1 MIIPVFRVLT
11 TQFPIAAT
19 TTIVGGQP
27 VTLNTTTGYAE
38 VANATDRI
46 IGLAAD
52 RNTAS
57 ESYEWVNRVSDSG
70 NDTRAS
76 GMLSVYASGGEFYVD
91 VDDSNITTPNG
102 TAITG
107 VVASGA
113 TTTILTPLYSD
124 ANGQLTHTDGGGSQL
139 GIVLEAAASMD
150 SGIPGEYEPGSS
162 VNEAV
167 DGIPRTWMKIQLNID
182 HTT

>member
-1 MIIPVFRVLT
+1 MIIPVYRVLT
-11 TQFPIAAT
+11 TQYPIAAT
-19 TTIVGGQP
+19 TTLAAGQP
-27 VTLNTTTGYAE
+27 VTLNTTTGYSE
-38 VANATDRI
+38 LSNDTDTVV
-46 IGLAAD
+46 GLAAD

-57 ESYEWVNRVSDSG
+57 EAYEWINRVSDSG

-76 GMLSVYASGGEFYVD
+76 GMLSVYASGEFYVD
-91 VDDSNITTPNG
+91 VDDSNVTTPAG

-113 TTTILTPLYSD
+113 TTTILTLLYSD
-124 ANGQLTHTDGGGSQL
+124 ASGQMTHTDGGGSEL
-139 GIVLEAAASMD
+139 GLVLEAAAALD
-150 SGIPGEYEPGSS
+150 SGIPGEFEPGSS

-167 DGIPRTWMKIQLNID
+167 DGTPRTWIKMRLEID